1 MQVSDGREIAQDGG
15 SAAAIAPGTDMRYL
29 LVATVKNEALNLLE
43 WVAWHRMIGFT
54 DILIYYNNC
63 EDSTARTLRV
73 MQAAGLV
80 RAFPNDFP
88 PDHPAPPFQNR
99 AYRRAGHEP
108 EYAAARWCMALD
120 ADEFL
125 LIHAGNGTLADLTA
139 ACGDADAM
147 RINWRVFG
155 NSGLTALDARLQTE
169 RFTRAMLRQ
178 AVQRWPIPVKTLFR
192 TASYGRIGIH
202 LPHLPQRDVPK
213 VVTGSGLPLEEVKV
227 RGFNCT
233 DPGDYALAQVNHY
246 MVRDCDSFLI
256 KSARGSSS
264 HPEREVR
271 AEYWRKWNRNEQR
284 ETAILARRD
293 MLLAEMQ
300 RLDALTGGRLMTLR
314 RRALRYWRDRVAG
327 LKTREDMAALYDL
340 IARANLRA
348 PGPGRDTGP

>member
-1 MQVSDGREIAQDGG
+1 MQISDGRENPQDGG
-15 SAAAIAPGTDMRYL
+15 PAMAVGPEADVRYL
-29 LVATVKNEALNLLE
+29 LVATIKNEALNLLE

-54 DILIYYNNC
+54 DILVYYNNC
-63 EDSTARTLRV
+63 EDSTARTLRI
-73 MQAAGLV
+73 MQAAGLL

-139 ACGDADAM
+139 ACGSADAM

-155 NSGLTALDARLQTE
+155 NSGLTGLDAGLQTE
-169 RFTRAMLRQ
+169 RFTLAMPQRT
-178 AVQRWPIPVKTLFR
+178 VQRWPVAVKTLFR

-202 LPHLPQRDVPK
+202 LPHLPRQEAPK
-213 VVTGSGLPLEEVKV
+213 VVTGSGLPLDEVRV

-233 DPGDYALAQVNHY
+233 DPGRYALAQVNHY

-256 KSARGSSS
+256 KSDRGSSS
-264 HPEREVR
+264 HPEREIR
-271 AEYWRKWNRNEQR
+271 ADYWRKWNRNDER
-284 ETAILARRD
+284 ETAILSRRD
-293 MLLAEMQ
+293 RLLAEMQ
-300 RLDALTGGRLMTLR
+300 HLDALTGGRLMALR
-314 RRALRYWRDRVAG
+314 RRALRYWRGKVAQ
-327 LKTREDMAALYDL
+327 LKTREDMAELYNT
-340 IARANLRA
+340 IAN
-348 PGPGRDTGP
+348 TGPPVA